1 MYASD
6 LWIYASYFCEVA
18 RSGARNASP
27 HTVGVK
33 TATLPLVPPPSPL
46 PPPLLQAP
54 LPLQALGARPLP
66 ALPPMS
72 TSKQAEPLDPF
83 RSVFGRIGR
92 GT

>member
-1 MYASD
+1 MTA
-6 LWIYASYFCEVA
+6 EVA
-18 RSGARNASP
+18 TESLAQGVRNASP

-33 TATLPLVPPPSPL
+33 KATLPLVPPPSSL

-83 RSVFGRIGR
+83 RSVFGWIGR

>member
-1 MYASD
+1 MD
-6 LWIYASYFCEVA
+6 LCELLLRGGQIWCA
-18 RSGARNASP
+18 ERLPPHSRRKDGYSASGA
-27 HTVGVK
+27 
-33 TATLPLVPPPSPL
+33 VPPPSPL

-83 RSVFGRIGR
+83 RSVFGWIGR